1 MTGLVHIYTFINKSQ
16 LHWEFNMEMQNPAPP
31 PTNSQVSQ
39 PGGVTQQQQEMMQ
52 SANPKTS
59 TPEMK
64 KAKNDL
70 RRIIQQTGVDPQ
82 KIIQGGRYAAMAI
95 KDPSMYQMALQM
107 AVKDGILEQDQVPTT
122 PGIDYKLIAKA
133 ISAGKLVE
141 ELIKEGALNG

>member
-1 MTGLVHIYTFINKSQ
+1 
-16 LHWEFNMEMQNPAPP
+16 MEMQNPAPP
-31 PTNSQVSQ
+31 PKNSQVSQ
-39 PGGVTQQQQEMMQ
+39 SSGVTQQQQEMMQ

-59 TPEMK
+59 TLEMK

-82 KIIQGGRYAAMAI
+82 KVIQGGRYAAMAV

-107 AVKDGILEQDQVPTT
+107 AVKDGILDPDQVPTK
-122 PGIDYKLIAKA
+122 PGIDYALIAKA

-141 ELIKEGALNG
+141 ELIQEGSL

>member
-1 MTGLVHIYTFINKSQ
+1 
-16 LHWEFNMEMQNPAPP
+16 MEMQNPSPP
-31 PTNSQVSQ
+31 PKKSQFSKA
-39 PGGVTQQQQEMMQ
+39 PGVTPQQMEMMK
-52 SANPKTS
+52 AVNPKTN

-82 KIIQGGRYAAMAI
+82 KIIQGGKYAAMAV

-107 AVKDGILEQDQVPTT
+107 AVRDGILDQDQVPTT
-122 PGIDYKLIAKA
+122 PGVDYALIAKA

-141 ELIKEGALNG
+141 ELMQEGAL

>member
-1 MTGLVHIYTFINKSQ
+1 
-16 LHWEFNMEMQNPAPP
+16 MEMQNPAPP
-31 PTNSQVSQ
+31 PKNSQISK
-39 PGGVTQQQQEMMQ
+39 PAGVTPQQMEMMQ

-70 RRIIQQTGVDPQ
+70 RRVIQQTGVDPQ
-82 KIIQGGRYAAMAI
+82 KIIQGGKYAAMAM

-107 AVKDGILEQDQVPTT
+107 AVKDGILDPDQVPKTA
-122 PGIDYKLIAKA
+122 GIDYGLIVKA

-141 ELIKEGALNG
+141 ELIQEGGL